1 MCTKCWSENLMGG
14 DYDLGIHGKI
24 SIRTDV
30 REIGWESVDWMHLGQ
45 DRDHWWTL
53 VYIVMNFQVP

>member
-1 MCTKCWSENLMGG
+1 MGG